1 MEYNKD
7 VMKRVIFSLLLC
19 TQILGVCACP
29 ILFQQTPTPTA
40 TRTWL
45 STATPA
51 LSPTKGPTPS
61 SPPPPTSTPTAT
73 PTPTPTPIPVAYS
86 IAFASD
92 REGNGEIYRFDGEPP
107 LTNLTRHP
115 AFDWDPTWSPDGAR
129 LAFTTHRDGNSE
141 IYIMDANG
149 DNPFNLTNNPAWDYM
164 PVWSPDG
171 TRIAF
176 ISERDGNQEIYVINA
191 DGTGERRLTVN
202 EVGQDDRS
210 PAWSPDSKRL
220 AFAGVRNGVES
231 IHVMNADGSEETILT
246 VWPLKGT
253 SPAWSPDG
261 SHIAFVGWDEEDKPG
276 LYVMRSDGSDVTWLF
291 RSEAWL
297 GSLTWSPDGAWLLF
311 TSWQDGNHELYVLS
325 RDGSGLQRLTNDLAW
340 DDTPAIRP
348 GKGNS
353 PGLLDPPPTGP
364 IAQPEP
370 STPLHYGVNLADLGK
385 SYLVRDMGFK
395 WAKSYVDWGGV
406 EPSKGEFKWQDP
418 DNIAKAFSAQ
428 GLNIMMRV
436 NMGPQWARP
445 PDTLPTHPPSDPQDF
460 ADFMKALVSRYK
472 GTVAAYEIW
481 NEPNLN
487 YAWGMREP
495 DPAEYVLLL
504 KAAYLAAKEI
514 DPDCIIVTG
523 GLSTTGGG
531 GPGAMG
537 DLDYIQGIYDAGGK
551 GYFDAL
557 GSHPYGFGQE
567 PDYYDPWGLSFTR
580 AQAQHE
586 VMVANGDGETPLW
599 VTELGWVLQSP
610 WDMGEHQ
617 PTAISEA
624 QQATYLVRAYQ
635 KASEEWPWMEAV
647 FLFNLDFSS
656 VPWYDSREI
665 MRWYAILNPDRSP
678 RPAYTQLKM
687 MAWGRETR

>member
-1 MEYNKD
+1 
-7 VMKRVIFSLLLC
+7 MKRLAFILSILLIC
-19 TQILGVCACP
+19 TQILSGCACP
-29 ILFQQTPTPTA
+29 ILPRPTPTPTA
-40 TRTWL
+40 TRTL
-45 STATPA
+45 PSTTTPA
-51 LSPTKGPTPS
+51 LSPTKGPIPS
-61 SPPPPTSTPTAT
+61 PSPLPTSTPTVA
-73 PTPTPTPIPVAYS
+73 PTPTPTPIPIAYS

-92 REGNGEIYRFDGEPP
+92 REGNGEIYRFDDESPP
-107 LTNLTRHP
+107 VNLTQHP
-115 AFDWDPTWSPDGAR
+115 AFDWDPAWSPDGTR

-141 IYIMDANG
+141 IYIVDANG
-149 DNPFNLTNNPAWDYM
+149 DNPFNLTNSPAWDYM
-164 PVWSPDG
+164 PAWSPDG

-176 ISERDGNQEIYVINA
+176 VSERDGNQEIYVINA

-210 PAWSPDSKRL
+210 PAWSPDSQKL
-220 AFAGVRNGVES
+220 AFAGVRNGVEG
-231 IHVMNADGSEETILT
+231 IHVINADGSEETILT

-261 SHIAFVGWDEEDKPG
+261 SQIAFVGWDEEDKPG
-276 LYVMRSDGSDVTWLF
+276 LYVMGPDGSDVTWLF

-297 GSLTWSPDGAWLLF
+297 GSLIWSHDGNWLLF
-311 TSWQDGNHELYVLS
+311 TSWQDGNHELYALR
-325 RDGSGLQRLTNDLAW
+325 RDGSGLQRLTHDIAW
-340 DDTPAIRP
+340 DDTPAIQP
-348 GKGNS
+348 GQGNF
-353 PGLLDPPPTGP
+353 PGPLDPPPAGP
-364 IAQPEP
+364 MAQPEP
-370 STPLHYGVNLADLGK
+370 STPLRHGVNLADLGK
-385 SYLVRDMGFK
+385 SYLVRDMGFR

-406 EPSKGEFKWQDP
+406 EPSKGEFKWEDP

-436 NMGPQWARP
+436 NMGPAWARP

-460 ADFMKALVSRYK
+460 ADFMRALVSRYK

-495 DPAEYVLLL
+495 NPAEYVPML

-557 GSHPYGFGQE
+557 GSHPYGFGHE
-567 PDYYDPWGLSFTR
+567 PDYHDPWGLSFTR

-586 VMVANGDGETPLW
+586 VMAANGDGETPLW

-617 PTAISEA
+617 PTAVSEA
-624 QQATYLVRAYQ
+624 QQATYLVRAHQ
-635 KASEEWPWMEAV
+635 KAADEWPWMGAI

-656 VPWYDSREI
+656 VPWYDSHEI

-687 MAWGRETR
+687 MVWEKEK